1 MSKGKLAGRRALVT
15 GGSRGIG
22 RAIAAR
28 LSEAGADV
36 AIIARDPA
44 GVDKAL
50 ADGIAQAGLAA
61 DVCDEAAFRNAIA
74 RLAGG
79 APFDIAIANAGG
91 AETARFDRSDA
102 ELFRRMVELNLIATV
117 TTFHATLP
125 AMRAAGFGRLIAV
138 ASTAAHRGYRNT
150 SAYAAAKHAILGLV
164 RSLALETAGSGVT
177 VNAVSPG
184 FTDTDLIGKAAAA
197 MAARG
202 GMSAETAKAG
212 FAADNPGGRLIDPRE
227 VAEAVLYLCA
237 DGAGAVNGQSLLIN
251 GGEF

>member
-1 MSKGKLAGRRALVT
+1 MVDRHLTGQRALVT

-28 LSEAGADV
+28 LTSAGAEV

-44 GVDKAL
+44 GIEKAL
-50 ADGIAQAGLAA
+50 ADGIATAGLAV
-61 DVCDEAAFRNAIA
+61 DVCDENALRTAIA
-74 RLAGG
+74 KLAESRS
-79 APFDIAIANAGG
+79 FDIAVANAGS
-91 AETARFDRSDA
+91 AETARFERSDA
-102 ELFRRMVELNLIATV
+102 ALFRRMLELNLIAV
-117 TTFHATLP
+117 MTTFQATLP
-125 AMRAAGFGRLIAV
+125 AMRAAHFGRLIAV

-150 SAYAAAKHAILGLV
+150 SAYAAAKHAVLGLV
-164 RSLALETAGSGVT
+164 RSLALEVAGSGVT

-184 FTDTDLIGKAAAA
+184 FTDTDLIGKAAVA

-202 GMSAETAKAG
+202 TMTELEAKAG
-212 FAADNPGGRLIDPRE
+212 FAADNPGGRLIEPRE

-237 DGAGAVNGQSLLIN
+237 EGAGSVNGQSLLIN